1 MNKPVIGIS
10 CNYDHDDIFKDGGDM
25 SLMYHYVSH
34 NYVRAVMEA
43 GGIPLLLP
51 IYDKKEDLDQVLESL
66 DGVVLSGGNDID
78 PLIFGETDRGKCGRI
93 IPERDDQDLYI
104 ARRAAEL
111 KKPLLCICRGIQV
124 LNVALGGSLYQDLPS
139 DGDFFSHSKSNYPLN
154 RVSHH
159 VKVEKDSLLYDI
171 TGIEDMGVNSFHHQA
186 VKDVAPGLR
195 ATAVSPDGVI
205 EALETEDSV
214 SEGSCFLLGLQW
226 HPEKMY
232 DDPVQKKIFDRFI
245 EASGT

>member
-104 ARRAAEL
+104 A
-111 KKPLLCICRGIQV
+111 
-124 LNVALGGSLYQDLPS
+124 GSLYQDLPS

-205 EALETEDSV
+205 EALEIEGSV

-245 EASGT
+245 EAAGT